1 MDISNSSTE
10 STKEDKQAQI
20 LHEMIEMVTRQT
32 EYDYDTAKT
41 ELANNNWDYNIVIRK
56 YMGVIEKNETKKTLN
71 QEIFKQIRNHMDM
84 ASSNFYK

>member
-41 ELANNNWDYNIVIRK
+41 ELASNKWDYNIVIRK
-56 YMGVIEKNETKKTLN
+56 YMGVSEKKETKKTLN